1 MNTIVSN
8 PPRTWHYLIAIA
20 IPAMVM
26 IIALGI
32 NNIRDYQQLK
42 NTQTELSGLSHLT
55 PLFDLSMTLQKI
67 RGITQLQRHG
77 EGNLNSE
84 IAQLKTQLS
93 NQINTLKSSPRS
105 IELGIDEDLKQ
116 LDLQKKYTLDASEI
130 NTPQE
135 IFLSHSALVN
145 HSLDIIKKSAEN
157 SMLAFDD
164 DPNIYFLTKLIIY
177 QISDLTE
184 SLGRVRG
191 IGGGFI
197 LNERLGN
204 SHQFIQELH
213 TLKNNLNI
221 AHRSTMRAVDTVA
234 EDEDEDEKRIIHLM
248 KLLFQTG
255 DKFITKSE
263 KLLNGEKLQITAQS
277 YFSEGSRAI
286 EQSMLLYADSEK
298 LLNKRL
304 QTRLS
309 TIQESIY
316 LTVGGELTAI
326 LTMAFFIILFY
337 RKNTTAFKELQN
349 SIDSLY
355 DSEAKNRAIINHAV
369 DGIITINQRGIILSA
384 NSAAEKLFGYS
395 IPEMVGNNLDM
406 LMPEPHQSSHDSYLN
421 RYLGTGKRKIIGI
434 GRETEGMRKNGTL
447 FPVELSVSEAP
458 HKGERIFTGTIHDI
472 SAHKS
477 IELELMQYKNHLEFL
492 VEDRTTELNTLHDEL
507 KQFIHIA
514 SHDLMTQIPV
524 IKENSEKIASLFRN
538 KNRPPDNITQPAIE
552 ETTTRVDTII
562 QASNQLE
569 WEIEALVKLSHAGLQ
584 KLQPEMVDME
594 IIAHNLK
601 KLAEPELKDKKARI
615 NIGSLPV
622 ISTDRKAVEQI
633 ISNLLDNAIKHL
645 LPDRPGIIEINAEN
659 HDDCCFFY
667 IRDNGKGLA
676 EDEIPQVFNP
686 FQGKNKETL
695 THNSIGLAYSMYL
708 TRRLGGSLNCQSTPG
723 EGSLFSVSL
732 PIRNKKALEAST
744 HNNQGSHDN
753 KHDKQAIAS

>member
-8 PPRTWHYLIAIA
+8 PPRTWHYLVAIA
-20 IPAMVM
+20 IPALVMV
-26 IIALGI
+26 IALGI

-42 NTQTELSGLSHLT
+42 NTQTELAGLSHLT

-77 EGNLNSE
+77 EGTLDNE
-84 IAQLKTQLS
+84 MAQLKAQLS
-93 NQINTLKSSPRS
+93 NQINTLKSSPSS
-105 IELGIDEDLKQ
+105 IELGIDEALKQ
-116 LDLQKKYTLDASEI
+116 LDLQTKYTLDASEI

-204 SHQFIQELH
+204 SRQFTQELH

-221 AHRSTMRAVDTVA
+221 AHRSTMRAVDSA
-234 EDEDEDEKRIIHLM
+234 AEDEKRIIHLM
-248 KLLFQTG
+248 KLLFQTS

-263 KLLNGEKLQITAQS
+263 KLLNGEELQITAQG

-304 QTRLS
+304 QARLS
-309 TIQESIY
+309 KIQESIY

-337 RKNTTAFKELQN
+337 RKNTTAFKELQS

-395 IPEMVGNNLDM
+395 SPEMVGNNLDM

-447 FPVELSVSEAP
+447 FPIELSVSEAP

-472 SAHKS
+472 SAHKE

-507 KQFIHIA
+507 KQFTHIA
-514 SHDLMTQIPV
+514 SHDLMAQLPV
-524 IKENSEKIASLFRN
+524 IKENSEKLSVLFRN
-538 KNRPPDNITQPAIE
+538 KNRPSDKTAQAVVIE
-552 ETTTRVDTII
+552 EAITRIDTII

-569 WEIEALVKLSHAGLQ
+569 WEIEALVELSHAGLQ
-584 KLQPEMVDME
+584 KLQPEAVDME

-601 KLAEPELKDKKARI
+601 KIAEPELKDKKARI

-622 ISTDRKAVEQI
+622 ISTDRRAVEQI
-633 ISNLLDNAIKHL
+633 ISSLLDNAIRHL
-645 LPDRPGIIEINAEN
+645 LPNRPGIIEINAES
-659 HDDCCFFY
+659 HDGYCFFY

-686 FQGKNKETL
+686 RQGQDKETL
-695 THNSIGLAYSMYL
+695 THDSIGLAYSMYL
-708 TRRLGGSLNCQSTPG
+708 TRRLGGSLNCQSTLG

-732 PIRNKKALEAST
+732 PIRNKKALETST
-744 HNNQGSHDN
+744 HNNQDSHG
-753 KHDKQAIAS
+753 KEAIAS